1 MRLRLQMVIKT
12 RKGGI
17 TYYHLGNYGTKQEIF
32 RQSLILYII
41 KFLAFI
47 GNTCEDAGKWIEVK
61 NLHKKKTPN
70 NGASYGFT

>member
-12 RKGGI
+12 RKSGI

-47 GNTCEDAGKWIEVK
+47 GNTCEDAGK
-61 NLHKKKTPN
+61 
-70 NGASYGFT
+70 